1 MSKLYIYGI
10 GGTGARVLR
19 SLTMLLASGVSL
31 GGKIDTI
38 VPVIIDP
45 DTSNGD
51 LTRTISLMQL
61 YRKVR
66 QHLSFDNRP
75 EKKGYFK
82 VDIDDMNTN
91 FRLHL
96 NNVANM
102 KFSDYIAYNRFANQ
116 GQADSN
122 QALLSL
128 LFSDTTLACPLD
140 VGFK

>member
-1 MSKLYIYGI
+1 MSKLYIFGI

-31 GGKIDTI
+31 GDQTDTI

-51 LTRTISLMQL
+51 LTRTVSLMSL
-61 YRKVR
+61 YMKIR
-66 QHLSFDNRP
+66 QHLNFDNRP
-75 EKKGYFK
+75 EKNGYFR
-82 VDIDDMNTN
+82 VGIDDMNTS

-102 KFSDYIAYNRFANQ
+102 KFSDYIAYNIISYFFHNKE
-116 GQADSN
+116 
-122 QALLSL
+122 
-128 LFSDTTLACPLD
+128 LFNFFIAA
-140 VGFK
+140 K

>member
-1 MSKLYIYGI
+1 M
-10 GGTGARVLR
+10 R

-51 LTRTISLMQL
+51 LTRTVSLMNL
-61 YRKVR
+61 YKKIR
-66 QHLSFDNRP
+66 QHLNFDNRP
-75 EKKGYFK
+75 EKRGYFH
-82 VDIDDMNTN
+82 VGIDDMNTN

-128 LFSDTTLACPLD
+128 LFSEKSPASKALAKSFFASSTCSLSW
-140 VGFK
+140 